1 MTKPHTRDL
10 SAARPRGCASV
21 SSSLRNFNLADLI
34 EVFPFNPVLVEP
46 SLVLLGEG
54 VA

>member
-10 SAARPRGCASV
+10 SAARPRGSASIH
-21 SSSLRNFNLADLI
+21 SIKSIPPQFSPEKLT
-34 EVFPFNPVLVEP
+34 
-46 SLVLLGEG
+46 GED

>member
-10 SAARPRGCASV
+10 SAARPRGCASIHN
-21 SSSLRNFNLADLI
+21 SKSIPPQFSPEKLT
-34 EVFPFNPVLVEP
+34 
-46 SLVLLGEG
+46 GED

>member
-10 SAARPRGCASV
+10 SAVRPRGCASIHSIKPIPPQYTPEQV
-21 SSSLRNFNLADLI
+21 ELFQK
-34 EVFPFNPVLVEP
+34 LV
-46 SLVLLGEG
+46 GEG